1 MALIELRNVDVAY
14 GQAAA
19 LRQVSLQVQAGTI
32 TSVLG
37 ANGSGKTTLLRTIS
51 GLVRCRGGEISVDG
65 KRIEDRPVHEIV
77 RAGVSHVPEGRGL
90 LAELTVV
97 ENLRLGAH
105 TRGGAKGPADL
116 DRVYSLFP
124 ILEERREQPAGMLSG
139 GEQQM
144 LAIARGLLA
153 QPRLLMI
160 DELSLGLAPR
170 ITKMLM
176 GLLKEIRD
184 QGVSVLLVEQSVHQA
199 LSISDEVYL
208 LVNGEIRFRG
218 PPQELRGRTDLMQT
232 YLGIS

>member
-1 MALIELRNVDVAY
+1 MAY

-19 LRQVSLQVQAGTI
+19 LRKVSLEVQPGTI

-37 ANGSGKTTLLRTIS
+37 ANGSCKTTLLRTIS
-51 GLVRCRGGEISVDG
+51 GLVRCRSGAIRVDG

-90 LAELTVV
+90 LAELTAV

-105 TRGGAKGPADL
+105 TRGGARRPADL
-116 DRVYSLFP
+116 DQVYSLFP
-124 ILEERREQPAGMLSG
+124 ILELRREQLAGMLSG

-144 LAIARGLLA
+144 LAIARGLPA
-153 QPRLLMI
+153 RPRLLMI

-176 GLLKEIRD
+176 GLLSDVRD
-184 QGVSVLLVEQSVHQA
+184 RGVSVLLVEQNVHQA

-208 LVNGEIRFRG
+208 FVNGEIRFRG
-218 PPQELRGRTDLMQT
+218 PPAELRCRKDLMEA
-232 YLGIS
+232 YLGIA

>member
-1 MALIELRNVDVAY
+1 MSLIELREVEVAY
-14 GQAAA
+14 GEAAA
-19 LRQVSLQVQAGTI
+19 LRNVSLQVRAGTI

-51 GLVRCRGGEISVDG
+51 GLVRPRSGQILVDG
-65 KRIEDRPVHEIV
+65 RRIDQRPVHEIV

-90 LAELTVV
+90 LAELTVL

-105 TRGGAKGPADL
+105 TQGGAKRPHDL
-116 DRVYSLFP
+116 DQVYALFP
-124 ILEERREQPAGMLSG
+124 ILQQRHDQPAGMLSG

-153 QPRLLMI
+153 KPRLLMI

-170 ITKMLM
+170 ITTMLM
-176 GLLKEIRD
+176 RLLQDVRS

-199 LSISDEVYL
+199 LKISDEVYL
-208 LVNGEIRFRG
+208 LVNGEIRFHG
-218 PPQELRGRTDLMQT
+218 PPEALRGRPDLMNA
-232 YLGIS
+232 YLGID